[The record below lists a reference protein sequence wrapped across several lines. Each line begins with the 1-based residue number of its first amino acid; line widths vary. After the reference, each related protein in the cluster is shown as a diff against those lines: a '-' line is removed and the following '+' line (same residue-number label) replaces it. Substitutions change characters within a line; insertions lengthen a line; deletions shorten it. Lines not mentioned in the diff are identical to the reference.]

1 MLAAGLSSRMG
12 RNKLLLTLGGEALVR
27 RAVQTALGAGLSPV
41 LVVTGHQ
48 RAEVEAA
55 LAGLACTPV
64 FNPEHQRGMN
74 TSLRAGF
81 RALPDGCPG
90 AVVLLGDM
98 PFIERGHLAR
108 LCEAFRAGPA
118 QVALSRFGGITA
130 PPILYGAGT
139 FEALR
144 ALPDD
149 AQGKSVI
156 EKYRSESVV
165 VEQPAAALRDLDVPA
180 DVEAARPCFE
190 LPVTENPALPR
201 E

>member
-1 MLAAGLSSRMG
+1 MG
-12 RNKLLLTLGGEALVR
+12 RNKLLLSIGGVPLVR
-27 RAVQTALGAGLSPV
+27 RAVQTALGAGLGPV

-64 FNPEHQRGMN
+64 YNPDYSRGMN
-74 TSLRAGF
+74 TSLRAGL
-81 RALPDGCPG
+81 RAVPDGCAG

-98 PFIERGHLAR
+98 PFIEREHVAR

-118 QVALSRFGGITA
+118 MLVLSRFAEVTA

-139 FEALR
+139 FAALR

-149 AQGKSVI
+149 APAKAVI
-156 EKYRSESVV
+156 EQYRNEAAS
-165 VEQPAAALRDLDVPA
+165 VEQPADALRDLDVPA
-180 DVEAARPCFE
+180 DVEAARPHFE
-190 LPVTENPALPR
+190 PTVARTLP
-201 E
+201 